1 VKALAAIPAAVIEI
15 DGIAEVM
22 LAMSTLL
29 AVASVLA
36 VITRRLRIPLTL
48 LLVAVGFAA
57 GEIARA
63 NGVEL
68 PIEGETF
75 HDVLLFAF
83 LPVLVFEAALT
94 LPARVFLKNLVPV
107 LTLAVVALAIAAGLV
122 GLMVHIGLGVSLTAA
137 LLFGAL
143 ISATD
148 PVAVTQTFRDL
159 GVPNRLLVLVEG
171 ESLLNDGIAIVLFQ
185 ILLVAA
191 LGTEQVGVLSG
202 VVDFVYVFFGGA
214 ALGGALGLGVAEVAA
229 RLGRLPSTALTVAVA
244 YGSFALGE
252 NIFGFSGVMASVSTG
267 LVLAL
272 LSRTLIPKPVVETWH
287 AVWHSVAFVANG
299 ILFLLIGIV
308 IEASMIADNLDA
320 IAVGIGAVVI
330 SRPLAIFPVMPV
342 VTRLARIPAVG
353 LRNQAVLVWGGL
365 RGGVALAL
373 ALGIPQSLPEQER
386 FVAMTA
392 GVVLATLILNATTI
406 GPLVRYLGLD
416 KPDRLGRW
424 VAAAA
429 RFDGAHAAR
438 EELHASVANADIEGR
453 LGEVEEAAVVELD
466 DLALTFDEHFEA
478 LLRRGLAVE
487 RQSFQGL
494 VDESLLPQWHGRV
507 ALNALEDQLE
517 ELIMGRIADRGLFE
531 TRGLARIVYAIAR
544 RIHEGSLTSDRW
556 VEIAYRD
563 LSARARAS
571 GDAIEAIEVLGRCP
585 SVPDQALARVA
596 ERFRGYHY
604 KALQDLERLGDATPQ
619 DLFVAAQRHYAA
631 DLGRLA
637 SSRELRHLSALGLV
651 STVAVEH
658 AAEQIAVYL
667 EACERDR
674 FTLAV
679 DAEEDI
685 GT

>member
-1 VKALAAIPAAVIEI
+1 VTTLTAIPAAVVEI
-15 DGIAEVM
+15 DGIAEVV
-22 LAMSTLL
+22 LAMSILL
-29 AVASVLA
+29 AIASLLA

-57 GEIARA
+57 GELARA

-68 PIEGETF
+68 PVEGETF

-83 LPVLVFEAALT
+83 LPVLVFEAALR
-94 LPARVFLKNLVPV
+94 LPARVFLRELVPV
-107 LTLAVVALAIAAGLV
+107 LTLAIVALAIAAGLV
-122 GLMVHIGLGVSLTAA
+122 GVMVHFGLGVSLTAA

-148 PVAVTQTFRDL
+148 PVAVTQTFREL

-171 ESLLNDGIAIVLFQ
+171 ESLLNDGIAIVLFN

-191 LGTEQVGVLSG
+191 LGTEEVGVLSG
-202 VVDFVYVFFGGA
+202 VADFLYVFFGGA
-214 ALGGALGLGVAEVAA
+214 ALGGALGLAVAEIAA

-252 NIFGFSGVMASVSTG
+252 EIFGFSGVMASVSAG

-272 LSRTLIPKPVVETWH
+272 LSRTLIPKAEVETWH
-287 AVWHSVAFVANG
+287 AFWDSLAFIANG
-299 ILFLLIGIV
+299 ILFALVGVV
-308 IEASMIADNLDA
+308 IEARMIADNLDA
-320 IAVGIGAVVI
+320 IGVGIAAVVI

-353 LRNQAVLVWGGL
+353 LRNEAVLVWGGL

-373 ALGIPQSLPEQER
+373 ALGIPAALPEQER

-406 GPLVRYLGLD
+406 RPLVHLLGLD
-416 KPDRLGRW
+416 RPDRIGRW

-429 RFDGAHAAR
+429 RFDGARIAR
-438 EELHASVANADIEGR
+438 QELHATAPNADVEGR
-453 LGEVEEAAVVELD
+453 LGEVEDGAVRELD
-466 DLALTFDEHFEA
+466 GLDLTLEEHLDALQ
-478 LLRRGLAVE
+478 RRGLAVE
-487 RQSFQGL
+487 RRSFQEL
-494 VDESLLPQWHGRV
+494 VDGGLLPQWHGRV
-507 ALNALEDQLE
+507 ALNALEDQLD
-517 ELIMGRIADRGLFE
+517 ELALGRIADRGLFE
-531 TRGLARIVYAIAR
+531 TRGLGRLVYRIAR
-544 RIHEGSLTSDRW
+544 WIHEGRLTAARW

-563 LSARARAS
+563 LSARILAS
-571 GDAIEAIEVLGRCP
+571 GEAIEAIEVLGHCP
-585 SVPDQALARVA
+585 SVPGAALSRAA
-596 ERFRGYHY
+596 ERFRLYQG
-604 KALQDLERLGDATPQ
+604 KALGDLERLGATASR
-619 DLFVAAQRHYAA
+619 DLFVAAQRRYAA

-637 SSRELRHLSALGLV
+637 SGRELRQLAALGLV
-651 STVAVEH
+651 STASVEH
-658 AAEQIAVYL
+658 AADQIAAYL

-674 FTLAV
+674 LAV
-679 DAEEDI
+679 TVDADEDL